1 MAGEKKT
8 PSLFIKAD
16 FETILKRSQQ
26 TVTQSEDTA
35 ATEPQDIMIAG
46 WNHTIAIDRLIKY
59 KRS

>member
-1 MAGEKKT
+1 MAGEKT

-16 FETILKRSQQ
+16 FQTILKRSPQ

-46 WNHTIAIDRLIKY
+46 WNDTIAIDRLIKY